1 MSARESALLSLVEG
15 ALSLKVTTI
24 ECDVGFIVGRS
35 HQPLRNNPFVPWT
48 KKNQLGDAEML
59 AVAERAERY
68 PKKTPAIATARK

>member
-1 MSARESALLSLVEG
+1 MFAVTSA
-15 ALSLKVTTI
+15 
-24 ECDVGFIVGRS
+24 
-35 HQPLRNNPFVPWT
+35 LRNNPFVPWT